1 MDQTQPQG
9 KEGLTHRNN
18 RHAQTPAALMGDLAT
33 TPDVG
38 LSQAVWQHRLAQH
51 GPNQLTARQG
61 KSPFRLFLSQLNNP
75 LILILLASAFVTAA
89 MDDWV
94 DASVIA
100 GVVLI
105 NALIGFV
112 QEMNALRAISALTHA
127 VPFNAMVL
135 RDGMRQLVGAH
146 QLVPG
151 DLVFLQAGDK
161 VPADLRLFKVKGLQI
176 DESSLTGESVA
187 VEKSTDTLDIDTPL
201 ADRRNMAYAA
211 TLVTQGTGMGLVL
224 GTGDDT
230 EIGQINRLLTEVTD
244 LETPL
249 MIKIGRFSWILMWV
263 ILALATLT
271 FMVGWS
277 MGEEPLQM
285 FTAAVALAV
294 AAIPEGLPVAVTI
307 TLAIGVRRM
316 ARRNAIIR
324 KLPAV
329 ETLGGTTV
337 ICSDKTGTLTQNAMT
352 VQHLAAGGLVYEA
365 TGSGYDPAGAIKL
378 ADPFQSAPPG
388 PAKALTALLEAG
400 ALCNDARLFRVAG
413 LWRIE
418 GDPTEAAL
426 LVVAEKAGMNT
437 EALAGRYPRLDS
449 IPFESARQIMAT
461 LHRDPSGGSTVLYVK
476 GSIESV
482 LNRCDFQLGAGLEQ
496 QPLDPQA
503 ILHQVNTF
511 AAAGLRVLAFA
522 RIDGLTQEDITHE
535 DMARGLTFLGLQAMI
550 DPPRPEVQAA
560 IARCHRAGIHV
571 KMITGDHIGTA
582 VAIAGQIGL
591 QQTEQASIQAIEGRL
606 LETMSDAELQNLVEH
621 ISVFARVAPEQKLR
635 LVMALQAKG
644 NVVAM
649 TGDGVNDAPA
659 LHQANIGIAMGVTGT
674 DVSKE
679 AAAMVLTDDNFAT
692 IAAAVEEGRGVY
704 DNLVKF
710 ITWSIPTNIGE
721 GLIILLAILLGLSL
735 PILPVQILWLNMS
748 TAVLIGVPIAF
759 EGKERGIMRRPPRA
773 LDEPI
778 MTRALVLRTV
788 IVGLMLT
795 VAAFAYFEWEIAR
808 GHSIET
814 ARTAALNM
822 FALGE
827 AFYLFNCR
835 SLNGSV
841 WSVSFFSNPWIL
853 GGFVALLLAQ
863 ACVIYLP
870 AMNLLFQ
877 TAPLGIDAWII
888 GILVGLS
895 INLVVALEKHLRRR
909 LAA

>member
-1 MDQTQPQG
+1 MLMA
-9 KEGLTHRNN
+9 ELSV
-18 RHAQTPAALMGDLAT
+18 TPGI
-33 TPDVG
+33 G
-38 LSQAVWQHRLAQH
+38 LSHVVWQKRLAKN
-51 GPNQLTARQG
+51 GLNQLTVRQG
-61 KSPFRLFLSQLNNP
+61 QNPFRLFLSQLNNP
-75 LILILLASAFVTAA
+75 LILILLASAAVTGV
-89 MDDWV
+89 MGDLV

-105 NALIGFV
+105 NAVIGFV
-112 QEMNALRAISALTHA
+112 QEINALRAISALTQA

-135 RDGMRQLVGAH
+135 RDGTRQLVAAN
-146 QLVPG
+146 QLVLG

-161 VPADLRLFKVKGLQI
+161 VPADLRLLEAKALQI

-187 VEKSTDTLDIDTPL
+187 VEKSTDPLAVDTPL

-211 TLVTQGTGMGLVL
+211 TLVTQGAGLGLVV
-224 GTGDDT
+224 GAGDDT
-230 EIGQINRLLTEVTD
+230 EIGQINRLLSEVID

-249 MIKIGRFSWILMWV
+249 MLKIGQFSWILMWV
-263 ILALATLT
+263 ILGLAALT
-271 FMVGWS
+271 FLVGWS

-352 VQHLAAGGLVYEA
+352 VQYLAAGGLVYEL
-365 TGSGYDPAGAIKL
+365 TGSGYDPAGVL
-378 ADPFQSAPPG
+378 RLGDRPVSQ
-388 PAKALTALLEAG
+388 TAVGDLIPLLEAG
-400 ALCNDARLFRVAG
+400 VLCNDARLFQAEG
-413 LWRIE
+413 HWHIE

-426 LVVAEKAGMNT
+426 LVAAEKAGLNT
-437 EALAGRYPRLDS
+437 VALANAYPRLDS

-461 LHRDPSGGSTVLYVK
+461 LHRRPLESSSILYVK
-476 GSIESV
+476 GSVESV
-482 LNRCDFQLGAGLEQ
+482 LNRCNSQLGEGQTQ
-496 QPLDPQA
+496 QPLNPEA
-503 ILHQVNTF
+503 ILQEVNTF

-522 RIDGLTQEDITHE
+522 RIDGLTQEELTHE
-535 DMARGLTFLGLQAMI
+535 DMAKGLTFLGLQAMI
-550 DPPRPEVQAA
+550 DPPRPEVKAA
-560 IARCHRAGIHV
+560 IACCHRAGIRV
-571 KMITGDHIGTA
+571 KMITGDHMGTA
-582 VAIAGQIGL
+582 VAIAEQIGL
-591 QQTEQASIQAIEGRL
+591 QDPRHGSIKAIEGRV
-606 LETMSDAELQNLVEH
+606 LETMSDEALQALVEKV
-621 ISVFARVAPEQKLR
+621 SVFARVAPEQKLR
-635 LVMALQAKG
+635 LVTALQAMG

-759 EGKERGIMRRPPRA
+759 EAKEGGIMHRPPRA

-795 VAAFAYFEWEIAR
+795 VAAFSYFEWEIAR
-808 GHSIET
+808 GQSIET

-841 WSVSFFSNPWIL
+841 WSVGFFSNPWIL
-853 GGFVALLLAQ
+853 GGFFALLLAQ

-870 AMNLLFQ
+870 AMNVLFQ
-877 TAPLGIDAWII
+877 TAPLGLDAWII
-888 GILVGLS
+888 GVLVGLS
-895 INLVVALEKHLRRR
+895 INLVVALEKTLRRKV
-909 LAA
+909 AI

>member
-1 MDQTQPQG
+1 MPQPG
-9 KEGLTHRNN
+9 ENGI
-18 RHAQTPAALMGDLAT
+18 ASATPAHALAA
-33 TPDVG
+33 PDVLRYWAVAPETG
-38 LSQAVWQHRLAQH
+38 LSRADFAERLARH
-51 GPNQLTARQG
+51 GSNRLTARRG
-61 KSPFRLFLSQLNNP
+61 KSPLMLFLSQCANP
-75 LILILLASAFVTAA
+75 LVLILLAAALITAV
-89 MDDWV
+89 MGDWV

-100 GVVLI
+100 GVVFI
-105 NALIGFV
+105 NAVIGFV
-112 QEMNALRAISALTHA
+112 QEMNALKAIRALSHA
-127 VPFNAMVL
+127 VPFHAMVL
-135 RDGMRQLVGAH
+135 REGVRQQVDAH
-146 QLVPG
+146 GLVPG
-151 DLVFLQAGDK
+151 DIVFLQPGDK
-161 VPADLRLFKVKGLQI
+161 VPADLRLIQVKGLQV
-176 DESSLTGESVA
+176 DESSLTGESVPS
-187 VEKSTDTLDIDTPL
+187 EKSTMSLVPETPL
-201 ADRRNMAYAA
+201 ADRSNLAYAS
-211 TLVTQGTGMGLVL
+211 TLVTQGTATGVVFN
-224 GTGDDT
+224 TGDAT

-249 MIKIGRFSWILMWV
+249 MAKIGRFSWFLMWT
-263 ILALATLT
+263 ILTLAMVT
-271 FMVGWS
+271 FVVGWA

-294 AAIPEGLPVAVTI
+294 AAIPEGLPVAVTM

-352 VQHLAAGGLVYEA
+352 VQYLAVGGLVYRA
-365 TGSGYDPAGAIKL
+365 TGSGYDPDGAL
-378 ADPFQSAPPG
+378 MLGDQPVAAAAT
-388 PAKALTALLEAG
+388 PALNLLLQAG
-400 ALCNDARLFRVAG
+400 ALCNEARLYRCEGV
-413 LWRIE
+413 WSIE

-426 LVVAEKAGMNT
+426 LVAAEKGGLSLVSTVND
-437 EALAGRYPRLDS
+437 YPRLDT

-461 LHRDPSGGSTVLYVK
+461 LHRPITGGTPVMFAK
-476 GSIESV
+476 GAIEA
-482 LNRCDFQLGAGLEQ
+482 LLPRCTSQLGADLTPE
-496 QPLDPQA
+496 PLDMTN
-503 ILHQVNTF
+503 ILRQVSAF
-511 AAAGLRVLAFA
+511 AGEGLRVLAFA
-522 RIDGLTQEDITHE
+522 RADCAGKEDLTHE
-535 DMARGLTFLGLQAMI
+535 DMASGLTLIGLQAMI
-550 DPPRPEVQAA
+550 DPPRSEVVAA
-560 IARCHRAGIHV
+560 IALCQRAGIRV
-571 KMITGDHIGTA
+571 KMITGDHRGTA
-582 VAIAGQIGL
+582 VAIAQQVGL
-591 QQTEQASIQAIEGRL
+591 QDAQHGTIRAVEGRD
-606 LETMSDAELQNLVEH
+606 LEALSDEALRRLADEVT
-621 ISVFARVAPEQKLR
+621 VFARVAPEQKLR
-635 LVMALQAKG
+635 LVTALQSLD

-659 LHQANIGIAMGVTGT
+659 LRQANIGIAMGVTGT

-759 EGKERGIMRRPPRA
+759 EGKERGIMDRPPRA

-795 VAAFAYFEWEIAR
+795 VAAFSYFEWEIAR
-808 GHSIET
+808 GHSIEA

-841 WSVSFFSNPWIL
+841 WSVGFFSNPWIL
-853 GGFVALLLAQ
+853 GGFTALLLAQ
-863 ACVIYLP
+863 AFVIYLP

-877 TAPLGIDAWII
+877 TAPLGIDAWLI